1 MPKHNLRKHNLR
13 ERDRDRDRDRQ
24 REREGGRN
32 PGTGRYLSQCSCIN
46 HDEWSFNRIYTELN
60 KKTIKKFGKDIVQRM
75 WKDGTPPQFSKVLYT
90 QCYAAYSGRCIFYP
104 MKLFS
109 RSFNYIA

>member
-1 MPKHNLRKHNLR
+1 MPKNNLRKHNLR
-13 ERDRDRDRDRQ
+13 ERDRDRDRERQ

-75 WKDGTPPQFSKVLYT
+75 
-90 QCYAAYSGRCIFYP
+90 
-104 MKLFS
+104 
-109 RSFNYIA
+109 

>member
-13 ERDRDRDRDRQ
+13 ERETETETETD

-46 HDEWSFNRIYTELN
+46 HDEWSFNHIYTELN

-75 WKDGTPPQFSKVLYT
+75 
-90 QCYAAYSGRCIFYP
+90 
-104 MKLFS
+104 
-109 RSFNYIA
+109 